1 MALVSEPRIGQGN
14 IVIPEPAV
22 RLRSSAHSEIDR
34 AVAAVRAR
42 CAAWAGVTVAERTRL
57 LDRMI
62 ADTESVARQWVQ
74 AECERK
80 RIRFGTPVAGEE
92 WFLGPS
98 ITLRGMRLLRSTLDD
113 IERHGRPRLPGT
125 VCAGRS
131 GQVQARIFPAG
142 VYDRLFFMG
151 VIGDVWMP
159 PGVTTDEVEATIGGV
174 YRTGEHRGRVCAI
187 LGAGNV
193 SSIPP
198 NDVLFKVFAEDQV
211 VVLKLNPITEQL
223 GEIYGAAM
231 RALIDGGYLRVVYG
245 GTEEASYLIHHAG
258 VDTVHMT
265 GSDKTHDAIV
275 FGTGSDGER
284 RKADNL
290 SLLDKPVTSE
300 LGNVTPQIVV
310 PGPWSHG
317 DIARQAQL
325 QATMFAH
332 GAGYECINT
341 RVIVTDRG
349 WGQRGEMLD
358 AARSTLRQLPHRA
371 CFYPGAEQRFDT
383 FLDAHPDAE
392 RLGLGGSGTLP
403 WTLIPNVDPGNDD
416 IVFTTDPF
424 TCILAETGLEATS
437 AADFVDRAVAFCN
450 DRIWGTLGVSLIVH
464 PDSMRD
470 PATAAAVE
478 RALADLRYGTVAVN
492 TGPALGFA
500 LVSPP
505 WGASPGNPAND
516 IGSGQGFV
524 HNTYLFAQPEKTVV
538 RAPFHGFPPRPPY
551 LVTHR
556 REDAA
561 LSRVAY
567 FEAGPHPSKLPGI
580 FWHTLRG

>member
-1 MALVSEPRIGQGN
+1 
-14 IVIPEPAV
+14 
-22 RLRSSAHSEIDR
+22 
-34 AVAAVRAR
+34 
-42 CAAWAGVTVAERTRL
+42 
-57 LDRMI
+57 
-62 ADTESVARQWVQ
+62 
-74 AECERK
+74 
-80 RIRFGTPVAGEE
+80 
-92 WFLGPS
+92 
-98 ITLRGMRLLRSTLDD
+98 
-113 IERHGRPRLPGT
+113 
-125 VCAGRS
+125 
-131 GQVQARIFPAG
+131 
-142 VYDRLFFMG
+142 MG

-174 YRTGEHRGRVCAI
+174 YRTGEHVA
-187 LGAGNV
+187 V
-193 SSIPP
+193 SPRSSAPATYRRSHP
-198 NDVLFKVFAEDQV
+198 TTSCSRCSPSQV

-265 GSDKTHDAIV
+265 GSNKTHDAIV

-317 DIARQAQL
+317 GIARQAQL
-325 QATMFAH
+325 QRRCSPRCGLRVH
-332 GAGYECINT
+332 QH

-358 AARSTLRQLPHRA
+358 ALRSTLRQLRTAPASTRA
-371 CFYPGAEQRFDT
+371 PNNGSTRSSTPPY
-383 FLDAHPDAE
+383 AE

-492 TGPALGFA
+492 TGPAL
-500 LVSPP
+500 
-505 WGASPGNPAND
+505 ASRSSRRRGRVPGQP
-516 IGSGQGFV
+516 GQRHRVGQGSCTTHTCS
-524 HNTYLFAQPEKTVV
+524 HNQRRPSCEPRSTAFHHGRRTSSLTAERTPPCPGWPTSRRDPTRPSC
-538 RAPFHGFPPRPPY
+538 RASSG
-551 LVTHR
+551 TH
-556 REDAA
+556 
-561 LSRVAY
+561 
-567 FEAGPHPSKLPGI
+567 
-580 FWHTLRG
+580 